1 MVQLGAPSA
10 VRAQTTSQVSRNAWL
25 TLNTLAQVETDHE
38 IVTDHE
44 ILSGCCWNGIG
55 LSTTFWHWNG
65 MGLSTTFRR

>member
-10 VRAQTTSQVSRNAWL
+10 VRAQTTSQVSRNVWL